1 MIMDIIIESSQIFVG
16 LDGIVKNCTLIE
28 KDEYRNIVEQINT

>member
-16 LDGIVKNCTLIE
+16 LDGIVENCTLIE